1 MKKLQTVVVFLL
13 TMVSGFMGVAMVAT
27 GAPWFGVIMI
37 AIAVIALVATFWPK
51 KANHKEG
58 EMIGKINYEVRD
70 NELTLNMDLEDLVA
84 DAGLPEDVIRS
95 MNRCTNEN
103 SGSKDYYFCEMI
115 PQDNDHKFLKRLVLI
130 RVDSFGNLRSLNVML
145 NGVSYENSPN
155 PDSYRNFDIYL
166 GGEFMMR
173 LAAGYFP
180 ILAEAFNEDIE
191 LYWPRVDCVDE
202 DMIQNEQ

>member
-1 MKKLQTVVVFLL
+1 MASFFQEAEAQTVGRIVRTYDSPTLKYTVEKFLMEGEICYL
-13 TMVSGFMGVAMVAT
+13 SRIWVQEPSRQIRKATSDWKKNVQIPERIVKKIPGAALAVNGSGFVS
-27 GAPWFGVIMI
+27 PLYPEI
-37 AIAVIALVATFWPK
+37 P
-51 KANHKEG
+51 E
-58 EMIGKINYEVRD
+58 NYP
-70 NELTLNMDLEDLVA
+70 
-84 DAGLPEDVIRS
+84 G
-95 MNRCTNEN
+95 
-103 SGSKDYYFCEMI
+103 GSKDYYFCEMI
-115 PQDNDHKFLKRLVLI
+115 PQDNDRKFLKRLVLI

-191 LYWPRVDCVDE
+191 LYWPRVDGVAE